1 MAQRRQGAIL
11 GAIDQLFRTGP
22 STGISDGEL
31 LDRFATRH
39 DEAAEAA
46 FAALMERHGRMV
58 WRVCRR
64 VLNDPHEAA
73 DAFQATFL
81 ILIRNPG
88 GVRARNSLA
97 SWLYGVALRVAAHS
111 RAAEARRRAVER
123 AAGPSRGLARP
134 SPSMPDSPTHDVW
147 DEVERLPER
156 FRTAVVLC
164 YLEGLTHE
172 QAARR
177 IGCPVG
183 TVRSRLGRA
192 RERLRSQLVARGL
205 APDACGAAL
214 ASLIFVAPAD
224 ASSLSMSLP
233 LSLVEPTLKAAMLVA
248 AYDAAEAGLVSL
260 SAAALAEGVLH
271 TMFVAKLKSVALALT
286 LVLLA
291 AGGVAGL
298 GAYGYQPPAPA
309 LLPHPVV
316 VDPAT
321 PEPAAGNEEDDRPE
335 TAQAESEMEKA
346 HAHQLA
352 LYTEQMSAL
361 VRQAERQQRKGDLP
375 AASETTRKMQQVA
388 HLWNYM
394 LDHPD
399 AVAPPA
405 PSYGT
410 TTLPSGQPGAIIGQA
425 FPPSLEP
432 APFVGQRTRPGA
444 TLDHL
449 SQNQRAIT
457 PAPVVTTQTAP
468 NPSLQ
473 RRPVAGALA
482 SPVPATSNT
491 DRRLDALERKLDRVL
506 QALDPNATPR
516 LDRKPNSPAS
526 PPATDLPAPSVR

>member
-1 MAQRRQGAIL
+1 MGQRRQGAIL
-11 GAIDQLFRTGP
+11 GTIDQLFRTGT

-46 FAALMERHGRMV
+46 FAALMERHGPMV

-111 RAAEARRRAVER
+111 RADAARRRAVEQ
-123 AAGPSRGLARP
+123 AAGPRRALARP
-134 SPSMPDSPTHDVW
+134 SPSVPDSPHHEVW
-147 DEVERLPER
+147 NEVERLPER

-183 TVRSRLGRA
+183 TVRSRLARA
-192 RERLRSQLVARGL
+192 RERLRSRLVARGL
-205 APDACGAAL
+205 APEAGSAAL
-214 ASLIFVAPAD
+214 ASLIYAAPAD
-224 ASSLSMSLP
+224 ASSLSMALP
-233 LSLVEPTLKAAMLVA
+233 LSLFEPTLKAAMLVA
-248 AYDAAEAGLVSL
+248 AHDAAEAGLVSL
-260 SAAALAEGVLH
+260 SAAALAEGVLR

-298 GAYGYQPPAPA
+298 RAYGYQPPAPA
-309 LLPHPVV
+309 LVPRPVV
-316 VDPAT
+316 VDPFT
-321 PEPAAGNEEDDRPE
+321 PEQAAGNEEEDRPE
-335 TAQAESEMEKA
+335 TAQAESEIEKA

-352 LYTEQMSAL
+352 LYAEQMTAL
-361 VRQAERQQRKGDLP
+361 VRQAQRQQNKGDLP
-375 AASETTRKMQQVA
+375 AASETTRKMQQIA

-399 AVAPPA
+399 AVAPPT
-405 PSYGT
+405 PSYVT
-410 TTLPSGQPGAIIGQA
+410 TTLPSGQPGAIVGQA
-425 FPPSLEP
+425 FPRSLEP

-444 TLDHL
+444 TLDNL
-449 SQNQRAIT
+449 PQTQRPIT
-457 PAPVVTTQTAP
+457 AAPAVVGQTAP
-468 NPSLQ
+468 NHALQ
-473 RRPVAGALA
+473 RRPVAGAVA

-491 DRRLDALERKLDRVL
+491 DRRLDVLERKLDRVL
-506 QALDPNATPR
+506 QALDPNAAPR
-516 LDRKPNSPAS
+516 LDRKPALPAS
-526 PPATDLPAPSVR
+526 PGAVEPPAPATP